1 MEELTLNQEIS
12 KIIKESE
19 KLNDKILNKE
29 KAIKASEK
37 ELEDLKIQMLE
48 FDENMAGLLMKRAK
62 LTKKIIS
69 KNK

>member
-1 MEELTLNQEIS
+1 MEDLTLNQEIS

-29 KAIKASEK
+29 KSIKVSEK

-48 FDENMAGLLMKRAK
+48 FDENMASLLMKRAK